1 MSSVSYRPDIDGL
14 RALAILP
21 VVLFH
26 LEVSQVPGGFTGVD
40 VFFVISGYLITA
52 VLLRDIEGGGFSLV
66 RFYERRVRRLFPAL
80 FAMLAASSCVA
91 AVVLLP
97 RDLDAFFQ
105 SVVATALFVA
115 NLLFRKSQG
124 YFEPQA
130 QAEPLLH
137 AWSLAVEEQFYI
149 FFPLCLWFLMRVA
162 PKRTGL
168 VLGAIALASLG
179 GAEYI
184 LQGHGSA
191 KTAFYSAPFRA
202 WELLIGSVLALG
214 IVPALK
220 SSGLRLAVAAAGVA
234 AIVYGFVGL
243 SPQSVFPGLAALY
256 PCLGAAALIHAHAS
270 GATPFSRV
278 LEWRPVVFIGKISY
292 SLYLWHWPLIVFAKY
307 VLVRD
312 LDVLDKVVI
321 AAVSVGLSSLCW
333 YFIEQPVRVGRWKRL
348 APRKL
353 FVGAA
358 VAMASF
364 VAVGSVGHR
373 AHGFP
378 SRVDPKVLELAA
390 VQRAPWR
397 TDCSRATPEEV
408 VSGKLCKV
416 GADVPADVL
425 LWGDSHV
432 LALLPALEHTA
443 KSAGRSALVASQ
455 PGCPPL
461 LGTSRHDVQHKRAC
475 PRFNEAVARLAA
487 ENSQL
492 STVVLVARWGWY
504 SQTAPFDAADQ
515 HPSISVDG
523 PVGNPREF
531 GVGLKRTFDHLNK
544 LGKEVVVIT
553 QVPELRYV
561 PPSVLARSRLFG
573 REPPPNVTVS
583 EHDTYQSVARE
594 TMSRLSK
601 QYPVQVVD
609 VADTF
614 RRGSVFIVEQGGVVL
629 YRDASHLSAQGAK
642 LVVSRLQGLFD
653 KLSHRKLTL

>member
-1 MSSVSYRPDIDGL
+1 MSSVTYRPDIDGL

-26 LEVSQVPGGFTGVD
+26 LDVSIVSGGFTGVD

-52 VLLRDIEGGGFSLV
+52 VLLRDIEGGAFSLV

-80 FAMLAASSCVA
+80 FAMLAVSSAVA
-91 AVVLLP
+91 AAVLLP
-97 RDLDAFFQ
+97 RDLDAYFQ

-115 NLLFRKSQG
+115 NLLFKKSDG
-124 YFEPQA
+124 YFEPRA

-149 FFPLCLWFLMRVA
+149 LFPLCLWLLMRVA
-162 PKRTGL
+162 RKWTGWIL
-168 VLGAIALASLG
+168 MLIAVGSLC
-179 GAEYI
+179 GAELI
-184 LQGHGSA
+184 LRGHGSA
-191 KTAFYSAPFRA
+191 RTAFYSAPFRA

-214 IVPALK
+214 FVPAVRAA
-220 SSGLRLAVAAAGVA
+220 GPRVALAVAGVL
-234 AIVYGFVGL
+234 AILYGFVAL
-243 SPQSVFPGLAALY
+243 SPRSVFPGLAALY
-256 PCLGAAALIHAHAS
+256 PCLGAAALIHAHGS
-270 GATPFSRV
+270 GTTPVSRL

-312 LDVLDKVVI
+312 LGVVDKVGISV
-321 AAVSVGLSSLCW
+321 VSLVLSVLSWHYVERPL
-333 YFIEQPVRVGRWKRL
+333 RTGRWKVL

-353 FVGAA
+353 FAGAA
-358 VAMASF
+358 VAIAAF
-364 VAVGSVGHR
+364 VAVGGVGHR

-378 SRVDPKVLELAA
+378 ARLDPKVLEMAA
-390 VQRAPWR
+390 VQQAPWR
-397 TDCSRATPEEV
+397 TDCSRATPAQI

-416 GADVPADVL
+416 GADAAPDVL
-425 LWGDSHV
+425 IWGDSHV
-432 LALLPALEHTA
+432 LALLPAVEQTV
-443 KSAGRSALVASQ
+443 KTAGRSALVASQ

-461 LGTSRHDVQHKRAC
+461 LGTSRHDVEKKLVC
-475 PRFNEAVARLAA
+475 PRFNDAVARLTA
-487 ENSQL
+487 ENSHL
-492 STVVLVARWGWY
+492 STVVLIARWGWY
-504 SQTAPFDAADQ
+504 SQTAPFDAEDQ

-531 GVGLKRTFDHLNK
+531 GAGLKRTFDHLTK

-573 REPPPNVTVS
+573 REPPPKVTLT
-583 EHDTYQSVARE
+583 EHRAYQSVALA
-594 TMSRLSK
+594 TLSTLSK
-601 QYPVQVVD
+601 EYPVKVVD

-614 RRGSVFIVEQGGVVL
+614 RRDGVFIVEQGGVLL
-629 YRDASHLSAQGAK
+629 YRDASHLSAQGAG
-642 LVVSRLQGLFD
+642 LVVSRLQGLFER
-653 KLSHRKLTL
+653 LSPRN